1 MKRYVNNIG
10 ESKLYNTSDY
20 NNNTLMK
27 LMITKDMTSLVYS
40 LEDKLDKDFVKRL
53 IADYN
58 LNDDDK
64 KKKK

>member
-1 MKRYVNNIG
+1 MKRYVNNMG

-27 LMITKDMTSLVYS
+27 LMIAKGMISLVYS
-40 LEDKLDKDFVKRL
+40 LENKLDKDFVKRL